1 MDVLGDELF
10 AVSLPL
16 KMNSRV
22 HRGQSV
28 RGSGSSNEIFVNC
41 TGYLPRFALLMS
53 ALNSLTH
60 SLYVIFIVCTLLT
73 W

>member
-1 MDVLGDELF
+1 MDVLEVELF

-28 RGSGSSNEIFVNC
+28 HGSGSSN
-41 TGYLPRFALLMS
+41 
-53 ALNSLTH
+53 
-60 SLYVIFIVCTLLT
+60 
-73 W
+73 